1 MEYLPV
7 LMSIAVVQLLGAASP
22 GPTFVMVSSH
32 AIGSSRRHGLLVACG
47 VLISSPSWALMAAA
61 GVGIVVSRFPK
72 VLYRASASGFGVSDP
87 LAIICPTSS
96 AASTRSLPAIFVAEL
111 QISAADLGLLTSVY
125 FRVFAAA
132 QLPSGSQQFVAKQ
145 QHDRNGSAHE
155 IAAAIA
161 AARAARSR

>member
-1 MEYLPV
+1 MPQPRLIACVLLP
-7 LMSIAVVQLLGAASP
+7 
-22 GPTFVMVSSH
+22 F
-32 AIGSSRRHGLLVACG
+32 
-47 VLISSPSWALMAAA
+47 AA
-61 GVGIVVSRFPK
+61 GYYLSYLFRSINA
-72 VLYRASASGFGVSDP
+72 LIASD
-87 LAIICPTSS
+87 L
-96 AASTRSLPAIFVAEL
+96 VAEL

>member
-1 MEYLPV
+1 VEYLPV

-61 GVGIVVSRFPK
+61 GVGIVVSR
-72 VLYRASASGFGVSDP
+72 GFGVSDP